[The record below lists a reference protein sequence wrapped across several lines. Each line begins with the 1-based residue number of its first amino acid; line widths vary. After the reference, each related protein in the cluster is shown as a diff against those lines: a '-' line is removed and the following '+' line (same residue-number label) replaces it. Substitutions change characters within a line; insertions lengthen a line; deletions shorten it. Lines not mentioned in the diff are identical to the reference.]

1 LPNRKILLQIDGPIA
16 YVQIHNPER
25 YNALSAQVVTELQQV
40 AQELAVNRDV
50 RAVILHGGE
59 SKAFCS
65 GADLKERQS
74 MNEAQVINAV
84 HQLRGAINSFERL
97 PMPVIAAIAGMAFG
111 GGCELALA
119 CDIRIMAE
127 DGHIGLTEVSW
138 GIIPG
143 AGGCARL
150 PHLVGVARAKELIFT
165 ARKLTAADALEMGL
179 VNRVVPTNRLLSVAR
194 EMAEQI
200 ALQAPLAVRAAKRA
214 INTGLGLDAG
224 LAAEWEQYQSIVPTA
239 DRLEGLQAFAEKRAP
254 HYRGE

>member
-1 LPNRKILLQIDGPIA
+1 LPNRKVLLQIDGPVA

-40 AQELAVNRDV
+40 AQELAVSRDV
-50 RAVILHGGE
+50 RAVIVHGGE

-65 GADLKERQS
+65 GADLKERHA
-74 MNEAQVINAV
+74 MNEAQVLSAV

-119 CDIRIMAE
+119 CDVRIMAE

-179 VNRVVPTNRLLSVAR
+179 VNRVVPANRLLSVAR

-200 ALQAPLAVRAAKRA
+200 SLQAPLAVRAAKRA

-224 LAAEWEQYQSIVPTA
+224 LAAEWEHYQSIVPTE
-239 DRLEGLQAFAEKRAP
+239 DRLEGLRAFAEKRAP